1 MMESLSGWLEAGG
14 PIVVILLVLSVYSVA
29 LAVMK
34 LIQFWGVLAGQKD
47 REAAISAWRRGSL
60 SEARNILDAPQ
71 GPINRVINQAMN
83 GLGGTADKALVR
95 EEVHRHALYE
105 LETLGRHLRTLEVIA
120 VVSPL
125 MGLLGTV
132 MGMIESFQQ
141 LDMAGGTANASVLAS
156 GIWQA
161 LLTTAMGLI
170 VAIPASVVAYL
181 LGARLDRAR
190 HAMEDGVTRLFT
202 AGHMPAE

>member
-1 MMESLSGWLEAGG
+1 MIETLSRWQEAGG
-14 PIVVILLVLSVYSVA
+14 PIVIILAALSIYSVA
-29 LAVMK
+29 LAVVK
-34 LIQFWGVLAGQKD
+34 LIQFWGVFAGQKD
-47 REAAISAWRRGSL
+47 RESAISAWRRGSRD
-60 SEARNILDAPQ
+60 EARRLLEAPR
-71 GPINRVINQAMN
+71 GPVDRVINHAMDM
-83 GLGGTADKALVR
+83 LGATDDTLGR
-95 EEVHRHALYE
+95 EEIHRHALSE

-170 VAIPASVVAYL
+170 VAIPAAVVAYL
-181 LGARLDRAR
+181 LGARLDRVN
-190 HAMEDGVTRLFT
+190 HAMEDGVTRLLT
-202 AGHMPAE
+202 AGHTTAD